1 VVGAHKSGKTRTIEL
16 LALKLKEKIRV
27 ATMKHVHELDFTFDL
42 KGKDTWRHRAAGAG
56 ATLALSQSEIALFKK
71 LGSDKPSWG
80 KLVSMLKG
88 YDLVLAEG
96 FRFKAGRRKDVWK
109 IITARSLKEVEEFRG
124 QVSPPILAVV
134 GWAKPLKAK
143 FPSFPVLKLPE
154 EAERLIE
161 LIFHRVLKRKKILQL
176 FY

>member
-1 VVGAHKSGKTRTIEL
+1 
-16 LALKLKEKIRV
+16 
-27 ATMKHVHELDFTFDL
+27 
-42 KGKDTWRHRAAGAG
+42 
-56 ATLALSQSEIALFKK
+56 
-71 LGSDKPSWG
+71 
-80 KLVSMLKG
+80 MLKG

-143 FPSFPVLKLPE
+143 FPGFPVLKLPE

-161 LIFHRVLKRKKILQL
+161 LIFHRVLKR
-176 FY
+176 